1 MRETKQP
8 ARRKAAKDF
17 FASSSLC
24 ALVTFSFFCGIC
36 VLFAEQRYCNP
47 KSSGCQTS
55 MIPPALQARL
65 YDV

>member
-24 ALVTFSFFCGIC
+24 AWVTLREIDSQGRRHERQH
-36 VLFAEQRYCNP
+36 ADNE
-47 KSSGCQTS
+47 
-55 MIPPALQARL
+55 
-65 YDV
+65 